1 MNRFFHILLRF
12 AGRLAIVVVLIC
24 VVVRIYLYYTFHDA
38 VTASQNVSVIVLGD
52 SHPQNALI
60 ADSIGRSVNFSLS
73 AERFPRTYKKLE
85 MLSERDSIRT
95 VVLGV
100 SYHSFTPSDSQNT
113 PDFLYRYGFTFYP
126 FIRGTGFP
134 HYKKLLDDRAMMM
147 DVILCHELGLFSR
160 NSIAPIKGNLMG
172 IPLVNAPQRHVAPSP
187 IDWESRI
194 HRHYHTTA
202 GDSVILK
209 TPDTSF
215 VDALCNIHTLCKEK
229 GYKLVLFNTPV
240 PPEYYAHIPPLYR
253 HLADSVV
260 NSLVDNRTTFYLN
273 YTQYPLPDSC
283 YYDGDHTN
291 LYGAKVVTPLLRDSL
306 RSLGL
311 L

>member
-38 VTASQNVSVIVLGD
+38 VTASRNVSVIVLGD

-60 ADSIGRSVNFSLS
+60 ADSIGRSVNFSLGS
-73 AERFPRTYKKLE
+73 ERFPRTYKKLE
-85 MLSERDSIRT
+85 ILSERDSIRT
-95 VVLGV
+95 VVLGI

-126 FIRGTGFP
+126 FIRETGFP

-147 DVILCHELGLFSR
+147 DVVLCHELGILSR
-160 NSIAPIKGNLMG
+160 NSIAPIKGILMG
-172 IPLVNAPQRHVAPSP
+172 IPLVNVPLRHVVPSP

-194 HRHYHTTA
+194 HWQYHTTA

-209 TPDTSF
+209 APETSF
-215 VDALCNIHTLCKEK
+215 VDALYDIHALCEKK
-229 GYKLVLFNTPV
+229 GYKLVLFNAPV
-240 PPEYYAHIPPLYR
+240 SPEYYAHIPLFYK
-253 HLADSVV
+253 HLTDSVV
-260 NSLVDNRTTFYLN
+260 NSLVDNRTTCYLD

-283 YYDGDHTN
+283 YYDCDHIN
-291 LYGAKVVTPLLRDSL
+291 LYGANVVTPLLRDSL